1 MGRIPHRP
9 AWCCLL
15 PWSDKDKR
23 IGLDCLDRVGLLKK
37 ARIRITHLNQRQQQ
51 LVNFA
56 RALAQQPTI
65 ILADGP
71 VCGFDS
77 TTSEELLALLKK
89 VCEDQKIFLIVSL
102 HQAELAK
109 NFADRIICISQG
121 LVVSDGS
128 PEDITME
135 KLRIIYGTDYKGPQY

>member
-9 AWCCLL
+9 TWRRLL

-23 IGLDCLDRVGLLKK
+23 IALDCLDSVGLLKK
-37 ARIRITHLNQRQQQ
+37 ARIRIMHLNQREQQ
-51 LVNFA
+51 LVNIA
-56 RALAQQPTI
+56 RALTQQPNI

-71 VCGFDS
+71 VSGFDP

-89 VCEDQKIFLIVSL
+89 VCEEQSISLIVSL
-102 HQAELAK
+102 DQAELAK

-121 LVVSDGS
+121 LVISDGGS
-128 PEDITME
+128 EEMTIE
-135 KLRIIYGTDYKGPQY
+135 KLRLIYGTDYKVPQY